1 MARIVNGG
9 LQTSATR
16 RLTAAQRRRAERTM
30 AQAAKNNPLRR
41 VRLACHG
48 PVRDSTA
55 VVGDWIWCD
64 KCGDVARV
72 TSVTE

>member
-9 LQTSATR
+9 LQAPGHR
-16 RLTAAQRRRAERTM
+16 VLTEAQRRE
-30 AQAAKNNPLRR
+30 AARRIAKAARENPLRR

-64 KCGDVARV
+64 QCGDVARV
-72 TSVTE
+72 DSLTE

>member
-9 LQTSATR
+9 LQASGGR
-16 RLTAAQRRRAERTM
+16 LLTAAERRTAERRM
-30 AQAAKNNPLRR
+30 AKALKDNPLRR

-64 KCGDVARV
+64 ECADVARV
-72 TSVTE
+72 NSVTE

>member
-9 LQTSATR
+9 LQSSSARQLSATE
-16 RLTAAQRRRAERTM
+16 RRAAERKM
-30 AQAAKNNPLRR
+30 AKALKDNPLRR

-64 KCGDVARV
+64 KCADMARV
-72 TSVTE
+72 DSITE

>member
-9 LQTSATR
+9 LQASGAR
-16 RLTAAQRRRAERTM
+16 HLTAAERRVAERKV
-30 AQAAKNNPLRR
+30 AKALKDNPLRR

-55 VVGDWIWCD
+55 IVGDWIWCD
-64 KCGDVARV
+64 KCADVARV
-72 TSVTE
+72 DSVTE

>member
-9 LQTSATR
+9 LQASGAR
-16 RLTAAQRRRAERTM
+16 SLTAAERRTAERRM
-30 AQAAKNNPLRR
+30 AKARKDNPLRR

-55 VVGDWIWCD
+55 VVGDWIWCEE
-64 KCGDVARV
+64 CADVARV
-72 TSVTE
+72 NSVTE

>member
-9 LQTSATR
+9 LQNSGTR
-16 RLTAAQRRRAERTM
+16 QLTAAERRTARRRM
-30 AQAAKNNPLRR
+30 AKAFQDNPLRR

-64 KCGDVARV
+64 QCGDVARV
-72 TSVTE
+72 ESLTE

>member
-9 LQTSATR
+9 SRASTAR
-16 RLTAAQRRRAERTM
+16 RLTAAERRTAERKM
-30 AQAAKNNPLRR
+30 ARAFKVNPLRR

-55 VVGDWIWCD
+55 VVGDWIWCEE
-64 KCGDVARV
+64 CADVARV
-72 TSVTE
+72 DSITE

>member
-1 MARIVNGG
+1 MARIVGGG
-9 LQTSATR
+9 LQGSAPR
-16 RLTAAQRRRAERTM
+16 QLTAAQRRAGARKM
-30 AQAAKNNPLRR
+30 AKALKDNPLRR

-64 KCGDVARV
+64 ECADVARV
-72 TSVTE
+72 ESITE

>member
-9 LQTSATR
+9 LQPSRTR
-16 RLTAAQRRRAERTM
+16 SLTPAERRTAERRM
-30 AQAAKNNPLRR
+30 ARAAKDNPLRR

-64 KCGDVARV
+64 RCADVARV
-72 TSVTE
+72 ESLTE